1 MTKYKSLIFR
11 IHPNLTTQQAHKT
24 SRNNLGYLIPYR
36 YPNSAGHHITGA
48 SSNTARRRRGGGWL
62 KGEDSEIMTEERET
76 PVWTPKPPKPEKPT
90 EEIIVDVIEF
100 SHASFISF
108 IEFTIAWLDDKSGD
122 YRY

>member
-1 MTKYKSLIFR
+1 
-11 IHPNLTTQQAHKT
+11 
-24 SRNNLGYLIPYR
+24 
-36 YPNSAGHHITGA
+36 
-48 SSNTARRRRGGGWL
+48 
-62 KGEDSEIMTEERET
+62 MTEERET

-122 YRY
+122 YRYWDKEAILLFTEL

>member
-1 MTKYKSLIFR
+1 MVDKISINDLGF
-11 IHPNLTTQQAHKT
+11 LT
-24 SRNNLGYLIPYR
+24 
-36 YPNSAGHHITGA
+36 YPNSAGFHITGG
-48 SSNTARRRRGGGWL
+48 SSNTTRRRRGGGWL

-122 YRY
+122 YR